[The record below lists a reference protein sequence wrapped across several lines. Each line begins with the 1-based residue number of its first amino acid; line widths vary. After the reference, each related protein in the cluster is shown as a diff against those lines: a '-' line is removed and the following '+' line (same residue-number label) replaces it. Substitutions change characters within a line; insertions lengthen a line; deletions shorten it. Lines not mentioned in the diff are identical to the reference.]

1 MLQGYV
7 TVLLDCWMN
16 LFFRFLVMT
25 QGGNCR
31 EMAHCSSSRKEH
43 PRADPAKTTCFCP
56 GFVSD
61 ELRTNG
67 CKGFDLVGVLIDLY
81 WK

>member
-7 TVLLDCWMN
+7 TVLLDCGMN
-16 LFFRFLVMT
+16 LFFRFLVMK
-25 QGGNCR
+25 QWGKYFGKWPIAAAV
-31 EMAHCSSSRKEH
+31 EKEH
-43 PRADPAKTTCFCP
+43 PRADLAKTTCFCP

-67 CKGFDLVGVLIDLY
+67 CKGF
-81 WK
+81 